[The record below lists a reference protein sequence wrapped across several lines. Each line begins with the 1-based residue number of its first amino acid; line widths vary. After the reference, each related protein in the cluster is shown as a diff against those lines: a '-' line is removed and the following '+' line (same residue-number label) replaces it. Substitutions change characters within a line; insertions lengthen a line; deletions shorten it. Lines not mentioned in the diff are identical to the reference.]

1 MFVIGK
7 VRHQA
12 AVELKNT
19 NCTNP
24 RVLDPDIS
32 GYDIWSVEANGI
44 VLGRLS
50 DGAQLYAPADNS
62 PIDPAYIVSF
72 PIPFPI

>member
-1 MFVIGK
+1 MFVIGR

-12 AVELKNT
+12 AAELKNT
-19 NCTNP
+19 KRKIPNI
-24 RVLDPDIS
+24 LDPDIS

-50 DGAQLYAPADNS
+50 DGTQLYDPADNS
-62 PIDPAYIVSF
+62 QGDPAFIVSF
-72 PIPFPI
+72 LNR